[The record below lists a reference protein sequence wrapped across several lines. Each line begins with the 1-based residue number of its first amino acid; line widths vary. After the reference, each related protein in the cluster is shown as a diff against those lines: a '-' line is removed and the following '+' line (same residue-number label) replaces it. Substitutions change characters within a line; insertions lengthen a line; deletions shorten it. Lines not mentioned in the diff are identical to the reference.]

1 MSGNNVKKEDKK
13 DKKDKLV
20 CKLNASGEPELS
32 LNIDCVEDLIE
43 HIKGKKRRLYLYRKI
58 LELKYNRY
66 KKCHNFWSISTILL
80 SSFLT
85 LIESCKLIFL
95 DEDSVFDI
103 NSDLD
108 FPAL

>member
-43 HIKGKKRRLYLYRKI
+43 HII
-58 LELKYNRY
+58 TVN
-66 KKCHNFWSISTILL
+66 
-80 SSFLT
+80 
-85 LIESCKLIFL
+85 
-95 DEDSVFDI
+95 
-103 NSDLD
+103 
-108 FPAL
+108 

>member
-43 HIKGKKRRLYLYRKI
+43 HIKGKKRRLDLYRKI

-80 SSFLT
+80 
-85 LIESCKLIFL
+85 KLLNRYIWYRDNKKKL
-95 DEDSVFDI
+95 RTRS
-103 NSDLD
+103 NNN
-108 FPAL
+108 